1 MAYFSNSSEAEVYEN
16 KWCKKCMNYR
26 TRGNHYGCPILD
38 LHWFCDPNVFHDD
51 DSRER
56 KLLDSLIPM
65 KDGYPSRCSMFFVL
79 SEESLTCDDVTDF
92 LSEMLGVVKEHEDYF
107 SLLHSIQ
114 NMVGWRLQP
123 ERDFLRDLLREEDQ

>member
-1 MAYFSNSSEAEVYEN
+1 
-16 KWCKKCMNYR
+16 
-26 TRGNHYGCPILD
+26 
-38 LHWFCDPNVFHDD
+38 
-51 DSRER
+51 
-56 KLLDSLIPM
+56 
-65 KDGYPSRCSMFFVL
+65 MFFVL